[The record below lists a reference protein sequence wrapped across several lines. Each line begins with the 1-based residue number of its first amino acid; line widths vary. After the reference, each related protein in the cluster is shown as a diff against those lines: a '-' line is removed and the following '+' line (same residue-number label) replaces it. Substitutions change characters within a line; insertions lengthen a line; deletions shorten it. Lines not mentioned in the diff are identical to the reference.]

1 MTRMFPLPHATRT
14 FDPYIDVLMTPRPIT
29 IAPTQLVEAAAAMM
43 KSCRVRHL
51 PVMEGAALVGVLS
64 LRDVVAAPDR
74 AFVADIMNRKPETV
88 PPTTP
93 LTVACER
100 MLVRHIS
107 CLPVVEE
114 PRLAGIFTATDALG
128 FAITALE
135 GERRDFG
142 REATAAQLMT
152 ARPLVIVTPAE
163 TLATAW
169 SKMRSARVRH
179 LPVMQADSIVGL
191 LSDRDLLAA
200 GREWIGENAALARR
214 VMLVADAMSTRLS
227 TIAVDGSAL
236 EAART
241 LLRRRVG
248 ALPVLHGTELRG
260 MLTVSDFLHWILA
273 RA

>member
-1 MTRMFPLPHATRT
+1 MTRMFPFPHATPT
-14 FDPYIDVLMTPRPIT
+14 FDPYVDVLMTARPIT
-29 IAPTQLVEAAAAMM
+29 ITPTQFVEAAAAMM
-43 KSCRVRHL
+43 KTCRVRHL

-74 AFVADIMNRKPETV
+74 ALVADIMTRKPEAV
-88 PPTTP
+88 APSTP

-100 MLVRHIS
+100 LLVRRIS
-107 CLPVVEE
+107 CLPVVEKE
-114 PRLAGIFTATDALG
+114 HLTGIFTATDALG

-135 GERRDFG
+135 SERRDFG

-163 TLATAW
+163 TLAAAW
-169 SKMRSARVRH
+169 SKMRAARVRH

-200 GREWIGENAALARR
+200 GREWIGENTALARR
-214 VMLVADAMSTRLS
+214 VMLVADAMSTRIS
-227 TIAVDGSAL
+227 TIGVDGPAI

-248 ALPVLHGTELRG
+248 ALPVLHGSELRG
-260 MLTVSDFLHWILA
+260 MLTVSDFLYWIVA